1 MSEIRVRIP
10 QVQNARVALAIY
22 YSKSEIGNAAIKM
35 LFGNMGQERIT
46 KLKAV
51 ARERMREENCPTYNA
66 RYVNTECAFEAWG
79 IDVKRLTKG
88 LGILEKLGLEV
99 KTNEGI

>member
-22 YSKSEIGNAAIKM
+22 YSKSEIGNADIKM
-35 LFGNMGQERIT
+35 LFGNMGQERTT

-51 ARERMREENCPTYNA
+51 ARERMREANCPTYNA
-66 RYVNTECAFEAWG
+66 RYVNTECAFDAWG

-99 KTNEGI
+99 KMNEGI

>member
-22 YSKSEIGNAAIKM
+22 YSKSAIGHADIKL
-35 LFGNMGQERIT
+35 LFGNIGQERIT

-51 ARERMREENCPTYNA
+51 ARERMREENCPTDNA
-66 RYVNTECAFEAWG
+66 RYVNTDCAFEAWG

>member
-10 QVQNARVALAIY
+10 QVHNARAALAIY
-22 YSKSEIGNAAIKM
+22 YSKSEVGNAYIKM

>member
-22 YSKSEIGNAAIKM
+22 YIKSEIGNTDIKM

-66 RYVNTECAFEAWG
+66 RYVNTECAFKAWG
-79 IDVKRLTKG
+79 IDVKRLEKD
-88 LGILEKLGLEV
+88 LEKIERLGL
-99 KTNEGI
+99 

>member
-10 QVQNARVALAIY
+10 QVQNARVALATY
-22 YSKSEIGNAAIKM
+22 YSQSEIGNADIKM

-79 IDVKRLTKG
+79 IDVKRLEKG
-88 LGILEKLGLEV
+88 LGILEKLGLEA
-99 KTNEGI
+99 KMNEGI